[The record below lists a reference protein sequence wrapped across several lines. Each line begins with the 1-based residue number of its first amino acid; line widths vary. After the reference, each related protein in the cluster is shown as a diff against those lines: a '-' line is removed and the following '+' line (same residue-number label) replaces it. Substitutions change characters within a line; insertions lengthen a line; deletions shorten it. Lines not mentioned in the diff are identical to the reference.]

1 MKAFVFTLFLVELLL
16 IGLLIWFIHS
26 FKEYIKLNNGNVETL
41 KEGLK
46 THKNSINR
54 LTKSYEEIQKAV
66 DEAYS
71 KLEKVYSSEKN
82 SNRQDVRDIM
92 NALSEIR
99 KISKK

>member
-16 IGLLIWFIHS
+16 IGLFIWFVHS
-26 FKEYIKLNNGNVETL
+26 FNEYKKLNNGNIETL

-66 DEAYS
+66 EEAYS
-71 KLEKVYSSEKN
+71 KLEKIYSAEKN
-82 SNRQDVRDIM
+82 GNKQDVRDIM

>member
-26 FKEYIKLNNGNVETL
+26 FKEYSKLNNGNVETL

>member
-16 IGLLIWFIHS
+16 IGLFIWFIHS
-26 FKEYIKLNNGNVETL
+26 FKEYIKLNNWNVETL